1 MVFSEDNLM
10 LRQLARDFANKEL
23 TPDLLD
29 QVEETNV
36 FPEEVL
42 QKMADIGF
50 FGIKIPEEYGG
61 MGGNNMDYIAVIEE
75 ISRVSAVASLYV
87 SAPNGLGG
95 GPLLI
100 SGTEA
105 QKQKYLP
112 PLVTNEKKMC
122 FALTEP
128 GAGSDASSII
138 TKAEDMGDYFLL
150 NGRKTFITRAPLCAD
165 AVVYA
170 KTKDADGKVGVSAFI
185 VDMHS
190 EGVSTGSHVRKMGL
204 IGAATS
210 DIVLED
216 VKVPKE
222 NLLGELNQGFK
233 VAMKTLDGGRLGV
246 AAMSVGVA
254 QSCLDEAIKYTKVR
268 KQFGKA
274 LADFQNTK
282 FTLPT
287 WPPSSRPP
295 VNCSTPPPRP
305 RTGVRTAP
313 LWCPWPSITP
323 PRSAMSWRPRPFS
336 STAATATPRST
347 ASSASIGTAGCS
359 PSSRVPPRSS
369 RPSSPAPCSRTNR

>member
-61 MGGNNMDYIAVIEE
+61 MGGNTMDYIAVIEE
-75 ISRVSAVASLYV
+75 IPRVSAVASLYV

-282 FTLPT
+282 FTLADMAT
-287 WPPSSRPP
+287 KLQAARELLYSAAGAKDRGE
-295 VNCSTPPPRP
+295 NCSALVSMAKYYASEICNELAAKALQLHGGYGYTKEYRVE
-305 RTGVRTAP
+305 RLYRDCRVFTIFEGTSQIQQTVIA
-313 LWCPWPSITP
+313 
-323 PRSAMSWRPRPFS
+323 RSLLKD
-336 STAATATPRST
+336 
-347 ASSASIGTAGCS
+347 
-359 PSSRVPPRSS
+359 
-369 RPSSPAPCSRTNR
+369 

>member
-29 QVEETNV
+29 EVEETNV

-282 FTLPT
+282 FTLADMAT
-287 WPPSSRPP
+287 KLQAARELLYSAAEAKDRGE
-295 VNCSTPPPRP
+295 NCSALVSMAKYYASEICNELAAKALQLHGGYGYTKEYRIE
-305 RTGVRTAP
+305 RLYRDCRVFTIFEGTSQIQQTVIA
-313 LWCPWPSITP
+313 
-323 PRSAMSWRPRPFS
+323 RSLLKD
-336 STAATATPRST
+336 
-347 ASSASIGTAGCS
+347 
-359 PSSRVPPRSS
+359 
-369 RPSSPAPCSRTNR
+369 

>member
-10 LRQLARDFANKEL
+10 LRQLARNFANKEL

-29 QVEETNV
+29 EVEETNV

-222 NLLGELNQGFK
+222 NLLGELNQGSK

-282 FTLPT
+282 FTLADMAT
-287 WPPSSRPP
+287 KLQAARELLYSAAEAKDRGE
-295 VNCSTPPPRP
+295 NCSALVSMAKYYASEICNELAAKALQLHGGYGYTKEYRIE
-305 RTGVRTAP
+305 RLYRDCRVFTIFEGTSQIQQTVIA
-313 LWCPWPSITP
+313 
-323 PRSAMSWRPRPFS
+323 RSLLKD
-336 STAATATPRST
+336 
-347 ASSASIGTAGCS
+347 
-359 PSSRVPPRSS
+359 
-369 RPSSPAPCSRTNR
+369 

>member
-1 MVFSEDNLM
+1 MVFNEDNLM

-254 QSCLDEAIKYTKVR
+254 QSCLDEAVKYTKVR

-282 FTLPT
+282 FTLADMAT
-287 WPPSSRPP
+287 KLQAARELLYSAAEAKDRGE
-295 VNCSTPPPRP
+295 NCSALVSMAKYYASEICNELAAKALQLHGGYGYTKEYRIE
-305 RTGVRTAP
+305 RLYRDCRVFTIFEGTSQIQQTVIA
-313 LWCPWPSITP
+313 
-323 PRSAMSWRPRPFS
+323 RSLLKD
-336 STAATATPRST
+336 
-347 ASSASIGTAGCS
+347 
-359 PSSRVPPRSS
+359 
-369 RPSSPAPCSRTNR
+369 

>member
-1 MVFSEDNLM
+1 M
-10 LRQLARDFANKEL
+10 
-23 TPDLLD
+23 
-29 QVEETNV
+29 

-254 QSCLDEAIKYTKVR
+254 QSCLDEAVKYTKVR

-274 LADFQNTK
+274 IADFQNTK
-282 FTLPT
+282 FTLADMAT
-287 WPPSSRPP
+287 KLQAARELLYSAAEAKDRGE
-295 VNCSTPPPRP
+295 NCSALVSMAKYYASEICNELAAKALQLHGGYGYTKEYRIE
-305 RTGVRTAP
+305 RLYRDCRVFTIFEGTSQIQQTVIA
-313 LWCPWPSITP
+313 
-323 PRSAMSWRPRPFS
+323 RSLLKD
-336 STAATATPRST
+336 
-347 ASSASIGTAGCS
+347 
-359 PSSRVPPRSS
+359 
-369 RPSSPAPCSRTNR
+369 

>member
-10 LRQLARDFANKEL
+10 LRQLARNFANKEL

-29 QVEETNV
+29 EVEETNV

-282 FTLPT
+282 FTLADMAT
-287 WPPSSRPP
+287 KLQAARELLYSAAEAKDRGE
-295 VNCSTPPPRP
+295 NCSALVSMAKYYASEICNELAAKALQLHGGYGYTKEYRIE
-305 RTGVRTAP
+305 RLYRDCRVFTIFEGTSQIQQTVIA
-313 LWCPWPSITP
+313 
-323 PRSAMSWRPRPFS
+323 RSLLKD
-336 STAATATPRST
+336 
-347 ASSASIGTAGCS
+347 
-359 PSSRVPPRSS
+359 
-369 RPSSPAPCSRTNR
+369 

>member
-254 QSCLDEAIKYTKVR
+254 QSCLDEAVKYTKVR

-282 FTLPT
+282 FTLADMAT
-287 WPPSSRPP
+287 KLQAARELLYSAAEAKDRGE
-295 VNCSTPPPRP
+295 NCSALVSMAKYYASEICNELAAKALQLHGGYGYTKEYRIQ
-305 RTGVRTAP
+305 RLYRDCRVFTIFEGTSQIQQTVIA
-313 LWCPWPSITP
+313 
-323 PRSAMSWRPRPFS
+323 RSLLKD
-336 STAATATPRST
+336 
-347 ASSASIGTAGCS
+347 
-359 PSSRVPPRSS
+359 
-369 RPSSPAPCSRTNR
+369 

>member
-112 PLVTNEKKMC
+112 PLVINEKKMC

-254 QSCLDEAIKYTKVR
+254 QSCLDEAVKYTKVR

-274 LADFQNTK
+274 IADFQNTK
-282 FTLPT
+282 FTLADMAT
-287 WPPSSRPP
+287 KLQAARELLYSAAEAKDRGE
-295 VNCSTPPPRP
+295 NCSALVSMAKYYASEICNELAAKALQLHGGYGYTKEYRIE
-305 RTGVRTAP
+305 RLYRDCRVFTIFEGTSQIQQTVIA
-313 LWCPWPSITP
+313 
-323 PRSAMSWRPRPFS
+323 RSLLKD
-336 STAATATPRST
+336 
-347 ASSASIGTAGCS
+347 
-359 PSSRVPPRSS
+359 
-369 RPSSPAPCSRTNR
+369 

>member
-233 VAMKTLDGGRLGV
+233 VAMRTLDGGRLGV

-254 QSCLDEAIKYTKVR
+254 QSCLDEAVKYTKVR

-282 FTLPT
+282 FTLADMAT
-287 WPPSSRPP
+287 KLQAARELLYSAAEAKDRGE
-295 VNCSTPPPRP
+295 NCSALVSMAKYYASEICNELAAKALQLHGGYGYTKEYRIQ
-305 RTGVRTAP
+305 RLYRDCRVFTIFEGTSQIQQTVIA
-313 LWCPWPSITP
+313 
-323 PRSAMSWRPRPFS
+323 RSLLKD
-336 STAATATPRST
+336 
-347 ASSASIGTAGCS
+347 
-359 PSSRVPPRSS
+359 
-369 RPSSPAPCSRTNR
+369 

>member
-165 AVVYA
+165 SVVYA

-254 QSCLDEAIKYTKVR
+254 QSCLDEAVKYTKVR

-282 FTLPT
+282 FTLADMAT
-287 WPPSSRPP
+287 KLQAARELLYSAAEAKDRGE
-295 VNCSTPPPRP
+295 NCSALVSMTKYYASEICNELAAKALQLHGGYGYTKEYRIE
-305 RTGVRTAP
+305 RLYRDCRVFTIFEGTSQIQQTA
-313 LWCPWPSITP
+313 IA
-323 PRSAMSWRPRPFS
+323 RSLLKD
-336 STAATATPRST
+336 
-347 ASSASIGTAGCS
+347 
-359 PSSRVPPRSS
+359 
-369 RPSSPAPCSRTNR
+369 

>member
-36 FPEEVL
+36 FPEKVL

-282 FTLPT
+282 FTLADMAT
-287 WPPSSRPP
+287 KLQAARELLYSAAEAKDRGE
-295 VNCSTPPPRP
+295 NCSALVSMAKYYASEICNELAAKALQLHGGYGYTKEYRIE
-305 RTGVRTAP
+305 RLYRDCRVFTIFEGTSQIQQTVIA
-313 LWCPWPSITP
+313 
-323 PRSAMSWRPRPFS
+323 RSLLKD
-336 STAATATPRST
+336 
-347 ASSASIGTAGCS
+347 
-359 PSSRVPPRSS
+359 
-369 RPSSPAPCSRTNR
+369 

>member
-122 FALTEP
+122 FALTDP

-138 TKAEDMGDYFLL
+138 TRAEDMGDYFLL

-170 KTKDADGKVGVSAFI
+170 KTTDADGKVGVSAFI
-185 VDMHS
+185 VDMHA

-254 QSCLDEAIKYTKVR
+254 QSCLDEAVKYTKVR

-274 LADFQNTK
+274 IADFQNTK
-282 FTLPT
+282 FTLADMAT
-287 WPPSSRPP
+287 KLQAARELLYSAAEAKDRGE
-295 VNCSTPPPRP
+295 NCSALVSMAKYYASEICNELAAKALQLHGGYGYTKEYRIE
-305 RTGVRTAP
+305 RLYRDCRVFTIFEGTSQIQQTVIA
-313 LWCPWPSITP
+313 
-323 PRSAMSWRPRPFS
+323 RSLLKD
-336 STAATATPRST
+336 
-347 ASSASIGTAGCS
+347 
-359 PSSRVPPRSS
+359 
-369 RPSSPAPCSRTNR
+369 

>member
-185 VDMHS
+185 VDMHTQ
-190 EGVSTGSHVRKMGL
+190 GVPTGSHVRKMGL

-282 FTLPT
+282 FTLADMAT
-287 WPPSSRPP
+287 KLQAARELLYSAAEAKDRGE
-295 VNCSTPPPRP
+295 NCSALVSMAKYYASEICNELAAKALQLHGGYGYTKEYRIE
-305 RTGVRTAP
+305 RLYRDCRVFTIFEGTSQIQQTVIA
-313 LWCPWPSITP
+313 
-323 PRSAMSWRPRPFS
+323 RSLLKD
-336 STAATATPRST
+336 
-347 ASSASIGTAGCS
+347 
-359 PSSRVPPRSS
+359 
-369 RPSSPAPCSRTNR
+369 

>member
-210 DIVLED
+210 DIVLKD

-254 QSCLDEAIKYTKVR
+254 QSCLDEAVKYTKVR

-282 FTLPT
+282 FTLADMAT
-287 WPPSSRPP
+287 KLQAARELLYSTAEAKDRGE
-295 VNCSTPPPRP
+295 NCSALVSMAKYYASEICNELAAKALQLHGGYGYTKEYRIE
-305 RTGVRTAP
+305 RLYRDCRVFTIFEGTSQIQQTA
-313 LWCPWPSITP
+313 IA
-323 PRSAMSWRPRPFS
+323 RSLLKD
-336 STAATATPRST
+336 
-347 ASSASIGTAGCS
+347 
-359 PSSRVPPRSS
+359 
-369 RPSSPAPCSRTNR
+369 

>member
-222 NLLGELNQGFK
+222 DLLGELNQGFK

-282 FTLPT
+282 FTLADMAT
-287 WPPSSRPP
+287 KLQAARELLYSAAEAKDRGE
-295 VNCSTPPPRP
+295 NCSALVSMAKYYASEICNELAAKALQLHGGYGYTKEYRIE
-305 RTGVRTAP
+305 RLYRDCRVFTIFEGTSQIQQTVIA
-313 LWCPWPSITP
+313 
-323 PRSAMSWRPRPFS
+323 RSLLKD
-336 STAATATPRST
+336 
-347 ASSASIGTAGCS
+347 
-359 PSSRVPPRSS
+359 
-369 RPSSPAPCSRTNR
+369 

>member
-233 VAMKTLDGGRLGV
+233 VAMRTLDGGRLGV

-282 FTLPT
+282 FTLADMAT
-287 WPPSSRPP
+287 KLQAARELLYSAAEAKDRGE
-295 VNCSTPPPRP
+295 NCSALVSMAKYYASEICNELAAKALQLHGGYGYTKEYRIQ
-305 RTGVRTAP
+305 RLYRDCRVFTIFEGTSQIQQTVIA
-313 LWCPWPSITP
+313 
-323 PRSAMSWRPRPFS
+323 RSLLKD
-336 STAATATPRST
+336 
-347 ASSASIGTAGCS
+347 
-359 PSSRVPPRSS
+359 
-369 RPSSPAPCSRTNR
+369 

>member
-190 EGVSTGSHVRKMGL
+190 EGVSAGSHVRKMGL

-254 QSCLDEAIKYTKVR
+254 QSGLDEAIKYTKVR

-282 FTLPT
+282 FTLADMAT
-287 WPPSSRPP
+287 KLQAARELLYSAAEAKDRGE
-295 VNCSTPPPRP
+295 NCSALVSMAKYYASEICNELAAKALQLHGGYGYTKEYRIE
-305 RTGVRTAP
+305 RLYRDCRVFTIFEGTSQIQQTVIA
-313 LWCPWPSITP
+313 
-323 PRSAMSWRPRPFS
+323 RSLLKD
-336 STAATATPRST
+336 
-347 ASSASIGTAGCS
+347 
-359 PSSRVPPRSS
+359 
-369 RPSSPAPCSRTNR
+369 

>member
-254 QSCLDEAIKYTKVR
+254 QSCLDEAVKYTKVR

-274 LADFQNTK
+274 IADFQNTK
-282 FTLPT
+282 FTLADMAT
-287 WPPSSRPP
+287 KLQAARELLYSAAEAKDRGE
-295 VNCSTPPPRP
+295 NCSALVSMAKYYASEICNELAAKALQLHGGYGYTKEYRIE
-305 RTGVRTAP
+305 RLYRDCRVFTIFEGTSQIQQTVIA
-313 LWCPWPSITP
+313 
-323 PRSAMSWRPRPFS
+323 RSLLKD
-336 STAATATPRST
+336 
-347 ASSASIGTAGCS
+347 
-359 PSSRVPPRSS
+359 
-369 RPSSPAPCSRTNR
+369 

>member
-138 TKAEDMGDYFLL
+138 TKAEDMGDYILL

-254 QSCLDEAIKYTKVR
+254 QSCLDEAVKYTKVR

-282 FTLPT
+282 FTLADMAT
-287 WPPSSRPP
+287 KLQAARELLYSAAEAKDRGE
-295 VNCSTPPPRP
+295 NCSALVSMTKYYASEICNELAAKALQLHGGYGYTKEYRIE
-305 RTGVRTAP
+305 RLYRDCRVFTIFEGTSQIQQTA
-313 LWCPWPSITP
+313 IA
-323 PRSAMSWRPRPFS
+323 RSLLKD
-336 STAATATPRST
+336 
-347 ASSASIGTAGCS
+347 
-359 PSSRVPPRSS
+359 
-369 RPSSPAPCSRTNR
+369 

>member
-138 TKAEDMGDYFLL
+138 TRAEDMGDYFLL

-170 KTKDADGKVGVSAFI
+170 KTTDADGKVGVSAFI
-185 VDMHS
+185 VDMHA

-254 QSCLDEAIKYTKVR
+254 QSCLDEAVKYTKVR

-274 LADFQNTK
+274 IADFQNTK
-282 FTLPT
+282 FTLADMAT
-287 WPPSSRPP
+287 KLQAARELLYSAAEAKDRGE
-295 VNCSTPPPRP
+295 NCSALVSMAKYYASEICNELAAKALQLHGGYGYTKEYRIE
-305 RTGVRTAP
+305 RLYRDCRVFTIFEGTSQIQQTVIA
-313 LWCPWPSITP
+313 
-323 PRSAMSWRPRPFS
+323 RSLLKD
-336 STAATATPRST
+336 
-347 ASSASIGTAGCS
+347 
-359 PSSRVPPRSS
+359 
-369 RPSSPAPCSRTNR
+369 

>member
-170 KTKDADGKVGVSAFI
+170 KTTDADGKVGVSAFI

-254 QSCLDEAIKYTKVR
+254 QSCLDEAVKYTKVR

-282 FTLPT
+282 FTLADMAT
-287 WPPSSRPP
+287 KLQAARELLYSAAEAKDRGE
-295 VNCSTPPPRP
+295 NCSALVSMAKYYASEICNELAAKALQLHGGYGYTKEYRIE
-305 RTGVRTAP
+305 RLYRDCRVFTIFEGTSQIQQTVIA
-313 LWCPWPSITP
+313 
-323 PRSAMSWRPRPFS
+323 RSLLKD
-336 STAATATPRST
+336 
-347 ASSASIGTAGCS
+347 
-359 PSSRVPPRSS
+359 
-369 RPSSPAPCSRTNR
+369 

>member
-282 FTLPT
+282 FTLADMAT
-287 WPPSSRPP
+287 KLQAARELLYSAAEAKDWGE
-295 VNCSTPPPRP
+295 NCSALVSMAKYYASEICNELAAKALQLHGGYGYTKEYRIE
-305 RTGVRTAP
+305 RLYRDCRVFTIFEGTSQIQQTVIA
-313 LWCPWPSITP
+313 
-323 PRSAMSWRPRPFS
+323 RSLLKD
-336 STAATATPRST
+336 
-347 ASSASIGTAGCS
+347 
-359 PSSRVPPRSS
+359 
-369 RPSSPAPCSRTNR
+369 

>member
-10 LRQLARDFANKEL
+10 LRQLARNFANKEL

-29 QVEETNV
+29 EVEETNV

-87 SAPNGLGG
+87 PAPNGLGG

-282 FTLPT
+282 FTLADMAT
-287 WPPSSRPP
+287 KLQAARELLYSAAEAKDRGE
-295 VNCSTPPPRP
+295 NCSALVSMAKYYASEICNELAAKALQLHGGYGYTKEYRIE
-305 RTGVRTAP
+305 RLYRDCRVFTIFEGTSQIQQTVIA
-313 LWCPWPSITP
+313 
-323 PRSAMSWRPRPFS
+323 RSLLKD
-336 STAATATPRST
+336 
-347 ASSASIGTAGCS
+347 
-359 PSSRVPPRSS
+359 
-369 RPSSPAPCSRTNR
+369 

>member
-138 TKAEDMGDYFLL
+138 TRAEDMGDYFLL

-170 KTKDADGKVGVSAFI
+170 KTTDADGNVGVSAFI
-185 VDMHS
+185 VDMHA

-254 QSCLDEAIKYTKVR
+254 QSCLDEAVKYTKVR

-274 LADFQNTK
+274 IADFQNTK
-282 FTLPT
+282 FTLADMAT
-287 WPPSSRPP
+287 KLQAARELLYSAAEAKDRGE
-295 VNCSTPPPRP
+295 NCSALVSMAKYYASEICNELAAKALQLHGGYGYTKEYRIE
-305 RTGVRTAP
+305 RLYRDCRVFTIFEGTSQIQQTVIA
-313 LWCPWPSITP
+313 
-323 PRSAMSWRPRPFS
+323 RSLLKD
-336 STAATATPRST
+336 
-347 ASSASIGTAGCS
+347 
-359 PSSRVPPRSS
+359 
-369 RPSSPAPCSRTNR
+369 

>member
-138 TKAEDMGDYFLL
+138 TKAEDMGDYILL

-254 QSCLDEAIKYTKVR
+254 QSCLDEAVKYTKVR

-282 FTLPT
+282 FTLADMAT
-287 WPPSSRPP
+287 KLQAARELLYSAAEAKDRGE
-295 VNCSTPPPRP
+295 NCSALVSMAKYYASEICNELAAKALQLHGGYGYTKEYRIE
-305 RTGVRTAP
+305 RLYRDCRVFTIFEGTSQIQQTVIA
-313 LWCPWPSITP
+313 
-323 PRSAMSWRPRPFS
+323 RSLLKD
-336 STAATATPRST
+336 
-347 ASSASIGTAGCS
+347 
-359 PSSRVPPRSS
+359 
-369 RPSSPAPCSRTNR
+369 

>member
-282 FTLPT
+282 FTLADMAT
-287 WPPSSRPP
+287 KLQAARELLYSAAEAKDRGE
-295 VNCSTPPPRP
+295 NCSALVSMAKYYASEICNELAAKALQLHGGYGYTKEYRIQ
-305 RTGVRTAP
+305 RLYRDCRVFTIFEGTSQIQQTVIA
-313 LWCPWPSITP
+313 
-323 PRSAMSWRPRPFS
+323 RSLLKD
-336 STAATATPRST
+336 
-347 ASSASIGTAGCS
+347 
-359 PSSRVPPRSS
+359 
-369 RPSSPAPCSRTNR
+369 

>member
-216 VKVPKE
+216 VKVTKE

-233 VAMKTLDGGRLGV
+233 AAMKTLDGGRLGV

-254 QSCLDEAIKYTKVR
+254 QSCLDEAVKYTKVR

-274 LADFQNTK
+274 IADFQNTK
-282 FTLPT
+282 FTLADMAT
-287 WPPSSRPP
+287 KLQAARELLYSAAEAKDRGE
-295 VNCSTPPPRP
+295 NCSALVSMAKYYASEICNELAAKALQLHGGYGYTKEYRIE
-305 RTGVRTAP
+305 RLYRDCRVFTIFEGTSQIQQTVIA
-313 LWCPWPSITP
+313 
-323 PRSAMSWRPRPFS
+323 RSLLKD
-336 STAATATPRST
+336 
-347 ASSASIGTAGCS
+347 
-359 PSSRVPPRSS
+359 
-369 RPSSPAPCSRTNR
+369 

>member
-254 QSCLDEAIKYTKVR
+254 QSCLDEAVKYTKVR

-282 FTLPT
+282 FTLADMAT
-287 WPPSSRPP
+287 KLQAARELLYSAAEAKDRGE
-295 VNCSTPPPRP
+295 NCSALVSMTKYYASEICNELAAKALQLHGGYGYTKEYRIE
-305 RTGVRTAP
+305 RLYRDCRVFTIFEGTSQIQQTA
-313 LWCPWPSITP
+313 IA
-323 PRSAMSWRPRPFS
+323 RSLLKD
-336 STAATATPRST
+336 
-347 ASSASIGTAGCS
+347 
-359 PSSRVPPRSS
+359 
-369 RPSSPAPCSRTNR
+369 

>member
-170 KTKDADGKVGVSAFI
+170 KTKDADGNVGVSAFI

-282 FTLPT
+282 FTLADMAT
-287 WPPSSRPP
+287 KLQAARELLYSAAEAKDRGE
-295 VNCSTPPPRP
+295 NCSALVSMAKYYASEICNELAAKALQLHGGYGYTKEYRIE
-305 RTGVRTAP
+305 RLYRDCRVFTIFEGTSQIQQTVIA
-313 LWCPWPSITP
+313 
-323 PRSAMSWRPRPFS
+323 RSLLKD
-336 STAATATPRST
+336 
-347 ASSASIGTAGCS
+347 
-359 PSSRVPPRSS
+359 
-369 RPSSPAPCSRTNR
+369 

>member
-138 TKAEDMGDYFLL
+138 TRAEDMGDYFLL

-170 KTKDADGKVGVSAFI
+170 KTTDADGKVGVSAFI
-185 VDMHS
+185 VDMHA

-210 DIVLED
+210 DIVLAD

-254 QSCLDEAIKYTKVR
+254 QSCLDEAVKYTKVR

-274 LADFQNTK
+274 IADFQNTK
-282 FTLPT
+282 FTLADMAT
-287 WPPSSRPP
+287 KLQAARELLYSAAEAKDRGE
-295 VNCSTPPPRP
+295 NCSALVSMAKYYASEICNELAAKALQLHGGYGYTKEYRIE
-305 RTGVRTAP
+305 RLYRDCRVFTIFEGTSQIQQTVIA
-313 LWCPWPSITP
+313 
-323 PRSAMSWRPRPFS
+323 RSLLKD
-336 STAATATPRST
+336 
-347 ASSASIGTAGCS
+347 
-359 PSSRVPPRSS
+359 
-369 RPSSPAPCSRTNR
+369 

>member
-61 MGGNNMDYIAVIEE
+61 IGGNNMDYIAVIEE

-122 FALTEP
+122 FAMTEP

-150 NGRKTFITRAPLCAD
+150 NGRKTFITRAPIAD
-165 AVVYA
+165 YAVIYA
-170 KTKDADGKVGVSAFI
+170 KTTDAQGVTGVTAFI
-185 VDMHS
+185 VDMKA
-190 EGVSTGSHVRKMGL
+190 EGVSTGKHERKMGL
-204 IGAATS
+204 LGAPTS
-210 DIVLED
+210 DIILED

-222 NLLGELNQGFK
+222 NMLGELNQGFK
-233 VAMKTLDGGRLGV
+233 VAMKTLDGGSLGV
-246 AAMSVGVA
+246 AAMALGVA
-254 QSCLDEAIKYTKVR
+254 RSCLEEAINYTKVR

-274 LADFQNTK
+274 IADFQYTQ
-282 FTLPT
+282 FTLAEMAT
-287 WPPSSRPP
+287 KLEAARELVYAAAEAKDRGEKCTDKVSMAKYFATELCNEIAAKALQMHGGYGFVKEYRIERLYRDCRVFTIFEGTSQIQLT
-295 VNCSTPPPRP
+295 VI
-305 RTGVRTAP
+305 A
-313 LWCPWPSITP
+313 
-323 PRSAMSWRPRPFS
+323 RSLLK
-336 STAATATPRST
+336 
-347 ASSASIGTAGCS
+347 
-359 PSSRVPPRSS
+359 
-369 RPSSPAPCSRTNR
+369 

>member
-254 QSCLDEAIKYTKVR
+254 QSCLDEAVKYTKVR

-274 LADFQNTK
+274 IADFQNTK
-282 FTLPT
+282 FTLADMDT
-287 WPPSSRPP
+287 KLQAARELLYSAAEAKDRGE
-295 VNCSTPPPRP
+295 NCSALVSMAKYYASEICNELAAKALQLHGGYGYTKEYRIE
-305 RTGVRTAP
+305 RLYRDCRVFTIFEGTSQIQQTVIA
-313 LWCPWPSITP
+313 
-323 PRSAMSWRPRPFS
+323 RSLLKD
-336 STAATATPRST
+336 
-347 ASSASIGTAGCS
+347 
-359 PSSRVPPRSS
+359 
-369 RPSSPAPCSRTNR
+369 

>member
-138 TKAEDMGDYFLL
+138 TKAEDMGDYILL
-150 NGRKTFITRAPLCAD
+150 NGRKTFITRAPRCAD

-254 QSCLDEAIKYTKVR
+254 QSCLDEAVKYTKVR

-282 FTLPT
+282 FTLADMAT
-287 WPPSSRPP
+287 KLQAARELLHSAAEAKDRGE
-295 VNCSTPPPRP
+295 NCSALVSMTKYYASEICNELAAKALQLHGGYGYTKEYRIE
-305 RTGVRTAP
+305 RLYRDCRVFTIFEGTSQIQQTA
-313 LWCPWPSITP
+313 IA
-323 PRSAMSWRPRPFS
+323 RSLLKD
-336 STAATATPRST
+336 
-347 ASSASIGTAGCS
+347 
-359 PSSRVPPRSS
+359 
-369 RPSSPAPCSRTNR
+369 

>member
-190 EGVSTGSHVRKMGL
+190 EGVSTGSHVRKTGL

-282 FTLPT
+282 FTLADMAT
-287 WPPSSRPP
+287 KLQAARELLYSAAEAKDRGE
-295 VNCSTPPPRP
+295 NCSALVSMAKYYASEICNELAAKALQLHGGYGYTKEYRIE
-305 RTGVRTAP
+305 RLYRDCRVFTIFEGTTQIQQTVIA
-313 LWCPWPSITP
+313 
-323 PRSAMSWRPRPFS
+323 RSLLKD
-336 STAATATPRST
+336 
-347 ASSASIGTAGCS
+347 
-359 PSSRVPPRSS
+359 
-369 RPSSPAPCSRTNR
+369 

>member
-128 GAGSDASSII
+128 GAGSDATSII

-282 FTLPT
+282 FTLADMAT
-287 WPPSSRPP
+287 KLQAARELLYSAAEAKDRGE
-295 VNCSTPPPRP
+295 NCSALVSMAKYYASEICNELAAKALQLHGGYGYTKEYRIE
-305 RTGVRTAP
+305 RLYRDCRVFTIFEGTSQIQQTVIA
-313 LWCPWPSITP
+313 
-323 PRSAMSWRPRPFS
+323 RSLLKD
-336 STAATATPRST
+336 
-347 ASSASIGTAGCS
+347 
-359 PSSRVPPRSS
+359 
-369 RPSSPAPCSRTNR
+369 

>member
-216 VKVPKE
+216 VNVPKE

-254 QSCLDEAIKYTKVR
+254 QSCLDEAVKYTKVR

-274 LADFQNTK
+274 IADFQNTK
-282 FTLPT
+282 FTLADMAT
-287 WPPSSRPP
+287 KLQAARELLYSAAEAKDRGE
-295 VNCSTPPPRP
+295 NCSALVSMAKYYASEICNELAAKALQLHGGYGYTKEYRIE
-305 RTGVRTAP
+305 RLYRDCRVFTIFEGTSQIQQTVIA
-313 LWCPWPSITP
+313 
-323 PRSAMSWRPRPFS
+323 RSLLKD
-336 STAATATPRST
+336 
-347 ASSASIGTAGCS
+347 
-359 PSSRVPPRSS
+359 
-369 RPSSPAPCSRTNR
+369 

>member
-254 QSCLDEAIKYTKVR
+254 QSCLDEAVKYTKVR

-282 FTLPT
+282 FTLADMAT
-287 WPPSSRPP
+287 KLQAARELLYSAAEAKDRGE
-295 VNCSTPPPRP
+295 NCSALVSMTKYYASEICNELAAKALQLHGGYGYTKEYRIE
-305 RTGVRTAP
+305 RLYRDCRVFTIFEGTSQIQQTVIA
-313 LWCPWPSITP
+313 
-323 PRSAMSWRPRPFS
+323 RSLLKD
-336 STAATATPRST
+336 
-347 ASSASIGTAGCS
+347 
-359 PSSRVPPRSS
+359 
-369 RPSSPAPCSRTNR
+369 

>member
-1 MVFSEDNLM
+1 
-10 LRQLARDFANKEL
+10 
-23 TPDLLD
+23 
-29 QVEETNV
+29 
-36 FPEEVL
+36 
-42 QKMADIGF
+42 
-50 FGIKIPEEYGG
+50 
-61 MGGNNMDYIAVIEE
+61 MDYIAVIEE

-138 TKAEDMGDYFLL
+138 TRAEDMGDYFLL

-170 KTKDADGKVGVSAFI
+170 KTTDADGKVGVSAFI
-185 VDMHS
+185 VDMHA

-254 QSCLDEAIKYTKVR
+254 QSCLDEAVKYTKVR

-274 LADFQNTK
+274 IADFQNTK
-282 FTLPT
+282 FTLADMAT
-287 WPPSSRPP
+287 KLQAARELLYSAAEAKDRGE
-295 VNCSTPPPRP
+295 NCSALVSMAKYYASEICNELAAKALQLHGGYGYTKEYRIE
-305 RTGVRTAP
+305 RLYRDCRVFTIFEGTSQIQQTVIA
-313 LWCPWPSITP
+313 
-323 PRSAMSWRPRPFS
+323 RSLLKD
-336 STAATATPRST
+336 
-347 ASSASIGTAGCS
+347 
-359 PSSRVPPRSS
+359 
-369 RPSSPAPCSRTNR
+369 